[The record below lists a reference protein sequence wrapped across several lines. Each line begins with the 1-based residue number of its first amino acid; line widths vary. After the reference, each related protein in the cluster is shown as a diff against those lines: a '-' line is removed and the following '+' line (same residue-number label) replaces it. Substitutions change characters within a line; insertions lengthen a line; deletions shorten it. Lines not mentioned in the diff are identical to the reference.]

1 MLKPRSQLLGGL
13 KKATIEMLLLK
24 LLTEEDMYGYQMTQ
38 QIKKRSN
45 GLYTILEGSMY
56 PILYRLEEQ
65 GYISL
70 YEKKAGK
77 RQTRIYY
84 HLEDS
89 GKDYLAEMRSAYEQ
103 ALSVID
109 FLYYSKEGDVFAN
122 EKQEDETIF

>member
-1 MLKPRSQLLGGL
+1 MIKLRSQLLAGL

-38 QIKKRSN
+38 QLKKRSS

-65 GYISL
+65 GYISF
-70 YEKKAGK
+70 YEQKVGK

-89 GKDYLAEMRSAYEQ
+89 GRKYLAEVHDAYRQ
-103 ALSVID
+103 ALAVVN
-109 FLYYSKEGDVFAN
+109 FLYESEEGDVYEN
-122 EKQEDETIF
+122 EEAGDEDLL